1 MPTNKKSSRKG
12 QKTPPSTPISLEN
25 IVITLTGVGDLIDV
39 RFKID
44 PKMKLPGP
52 VYIQDESSGKIGRV
66 AAVPKIGQL
75 LSRKQA
81 VGNYAYGIFLNP
93 DDVVK
98 SGSLVTFVSGGFR
111 QEHIQVY

>member
-1 MPTNKKSSRKG
+1 MPTKNSSRKG
-12 QKTPPSTPISLEN
+12 QKAPPFTPISLEQ

-44 PKMKLPGP
+44 SKMKLPGP

-98 SGSLVTFVSGGFR
+98 SGSMVTFVSGGYR
-111 QEHIQVY
+111 KEHIQVY